1 MRTRGHVRG
10 VQVSCDW
17 LRADHVTSCSPLI
30 GQCKT
35 GSIVPGPPRCEAATS
50 ELGAA
55 ELVNMRQNEQP
66 RYGGDWGTRNI

>member
-1 MRTRGHVRG
+1 M
-10 VQVSCDW
+10 
-17 LRADHVTSCSPLI
+17 I